1 MFYCTSRTCSS
12 VGDGAIQSYQSCSCC
27 WLQVATPLQFESSRG
42 SVDQLLCCCC
52 WAAGNIHFSKTPPPP
67 GTIVIIILKIN
78 KFTYL
83 LNEIIYLR
91 IYRIPAEE
99 IPPRLIVLTNQPTWP
114 HTRRRFYRHLKY
126 SKKKVNSVHI
136 CTYSE
141 ADKTTPAGW
150 TRTKRQMGL

>member
-1 MFYCTSRTCSS
+1 MFYCTSRTCWS

-27 WLQVATPLQFESSRG
+27 WLQVAPPLQFESSRG

-52 WAAGNIHFSKTPPPP
+52 CWAAGNIHFSKTPPP
-67 GTIVIIILKIN
+67 GTIVILIILKIN

-83 LNEIIYLR
+83 LHEIIYLR

-126 SKKKVNSVHI
+126 SKKK
-136 CTYSE
+136 T
-141 ADKTTPAGW
+141 
-150 TRTKRQMGL
+150 